1 MDCSI
6 HNPTSTHT
14 FRERCTRL
22 HLTGF
27 NRCVCVVLC
36 CLFTRATRTYWITQ
50 SSNELSS
57 SERAKEDDKRLP
69 AVEAEASWSWLPAF
83 TRLCVNWIGLN

>member
-27 NRCVCVVLC
+27 NRCACVVLC
-36 CLFTRATRTYWITQ
+36 CLFTRATRTYWNNSII
-50 SSNELSS
+50 
-57 SERAKEDDKRLP
+57 ERGASKEDDKRLP

-83 TRLCVNWIGLN
+83 TRLRVN